1 MPELSPVSPP
11 GVQAQPAGAEP
22 ARSEPTAWRSSRGP
36 LLLWSAVGL
45 GVAVVAIALG
55 GAAPAAPP
63 PGLPDPGPVPGWSLP
78 LLRLT
83 SHAAALAVVG
93 ALLAALLSGRAPRRG
108 LVAGPAVVWAAASTA
123 GLLLG
128 LSEVVA
134 RPVGDVLR
142 EDLLRFYGWEVSQGR
157 ALLLSAGLAALV
169 AAVAPLLRGR
179 TTTAAAL
186 LLALVALAPPL
197 VTGHT
202 ASEDSHRL
210 AQVALVGHVV
220 GAVLWVGG
228 LAALALLRRSSGLAS
243 AAARFS
249 PLALGCALVV
259 GGSGAVSAYLRLEE
273 VDQLWTTGYGALL
286 LGKAVA
292 LGLLVAAGAAHRRR
306 TLAALS
312 SGSPQAFRALAVG
325 EVAVMAAAF
334 GLAVALSRTPL
345 G

>member
-1 MPELSPVSPP
+1 VPELSAAADP
-11 GVQAQPAGAEP
+11 GVHAPSPGPADPRP
-22 ARSEPTAWRSSRGP
+22 ASTQWRPGLRL

-45 GVAVVAIALG
+45 VVAVTAVALG
-55 GAAPAAPP
+55 GAAPAPPP
-63 PGLPDPGPVPGWSLP
+63 PGLPDPGSVPGWSLP
-78 LLRLT
+78 LVRLT
-83 SHAAALAVVG
+83 AHAAALAVVG

-108 LVAGPAVVWAAASTA
+108 LVAAAAVVWVGASVA

-134 RPVGDVLR
+134 RPVRDVLR

-157 ALLLSAGLAALV
+157 ALLLSAGFAALLV
-169 AAVAPLLRGR
+169 VVAPLLRGR

-186 LLALVALAPPL
+186 LLALVALTPPL

-202 ASEDSHRL
+202 ASEGSHRL
-210 AQVALVGHVV
+210 AQVALVAHVLA
-220 GAVLWVGG
+220 AVLWVGG
-228 LAALALLRRSSGLAS
+228 LAALALLRRSSGLAT

-249 PLALGCALVV
+249 PLALGCAIAV
-259 GGSGAVSAYLRLEE
+259 GGSGAVSAYLRLEDLE
-273 VDQLWTTGYGALL
+273 QLWTTGYGVLL
-286 LGKAVA
+286 MGKSVA
-292 LGLLVAAGAAHRRR
+292 LVLLVGAGAAHRRR
-306 TLAALS
+306 TLPALA
-312 SGSPQAFRALAVG
+312 SGSPQVFRSLAVG